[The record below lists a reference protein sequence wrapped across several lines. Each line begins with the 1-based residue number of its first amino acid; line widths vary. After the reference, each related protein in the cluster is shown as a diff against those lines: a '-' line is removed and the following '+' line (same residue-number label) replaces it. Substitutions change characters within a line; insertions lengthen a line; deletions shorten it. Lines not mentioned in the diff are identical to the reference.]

1 MNKKYST
8 FKLIKSLAIVL
19 LVGFLSKEVAAQ
31 NEPMYSQYMF
41 NMMATNPA
49 YTGSR
54 GAIGLNYFSRA
65 QWSGISGAPTTNAF
79 SIDGSTLNGRFG
91 LGVQMY
97 NDKIDI
103 FSNNIVKFMFA
114 TRVKVS
120 DEGVLSGGIQLGLK
134 NSQINP
140 LNVENVY
147 DKTDNIFYQVRN
159 DWDPVM
165 GAGVFYNTQRFY
177 AGFSIPNILRST
189 NRNINQVSERHL
201 FLATGYV
208 FDISDDIKLKPSTLI
223 KMSSGAPVELDV
235 NANVW
240 FKNTFGIGAALRT
253 GDAYVGMAEVQV
265 TRQLRIGYAYDYTLS
280 DLRTIVGSTNEVMF
294 RYEFR
299 KDSKNVKSTR
309 YF

>member
-8 FKLIKSLAIVL
+8 FKLIKTLTLLL

-49 YTGSR
+49 YAGSR
-54 GAIGLNYFSRA
+54 GAIGLNYFGRA
-65 QWSGISGAPTTNAF
+65 QWSGISGAPTTNAI
-79 SIDGSTLNGRFG
+79 SLDGSTLNGRFG
-91 LGVQMY
+91 LGVQMI
-97 NDKIDI
+97 NDKIGV
-103 FSNNIVKFMFA
+103 FTNNTVKFMFA

-120 DEGVLSGGIQLGLK
+120 DEGVLSGGIQLGMK
-134 NSQINP
+134 NTQVNP
-140 LNVENVY
+140 LNLENVY
-147 DKTDNIFYQVRN
+147 DKNDNVFLQVRN
-159 DWDPVM
+159 NWDPLM
-165 GAGVFYNTQRFY
+165 GAGVFYNTQKFY
-177 AGFSIPNILRST
+177 AGLSVPNILKST
-189 NRNINQVSERHL
+189 NRNTNEVNERHL
-201 FLATGYV
+201 FIATGYV
-208 FDISDDIKLKPSTLI
+208 FDINDDIKLKPSTLI
-223 KMSSGAPVELDV
+223 KMSSGAPVELDI

-253 GDAYVGMAEVQV
+253 GDAYVGMAEVQI
-265 TRQLRIGYAYDYTLS
+265 TRQLRIGYAYDYTMSGLS
-280 DLRTIVGSTNEVMF
+280 TIAGNTNEVMF